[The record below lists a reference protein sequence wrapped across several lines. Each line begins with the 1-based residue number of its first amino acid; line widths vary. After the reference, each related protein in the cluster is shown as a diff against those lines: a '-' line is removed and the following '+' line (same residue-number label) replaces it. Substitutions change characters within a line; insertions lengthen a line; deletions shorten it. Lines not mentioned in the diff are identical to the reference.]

1 MTSSRQSRRSFLKLL
16 SSGTCGALVHRM
28 LPPTAGIMAL
38 ARPLEAHA
46 ASNKV
51 MVIINLSG
59 GCSYNIAS
67 PLGGVYQQRNPSVSY
82 NATTGLQVTNDQVLH
97 PSLTGLKTIWDEGN
111 LALINLVGYP
121 NQNRSHDESTA
132 IWHSGLRSMGGGGEG
147 WGARLTSQMA
157 SAFGGVSLSGS
168 NVFVKGGVNPPRVV
182 SDLSSFG
189 ERPFLWN
196 DTKASFLR
204 DSRTMML
211 IDETGATN
219 EAEQYAQDSLI
230 RLESN
235 IDSLKQIGAQTLPVT
250 FPNTGI
256 GSRLRDAAKLIAAG
270 GTLNTQ
276 VIYTEQGGYDTH
288 SDERT
293 RQAQLLAELNAA
305 VTAFVSCMKSLQ
317 RWNDVVLCTMTEFT
331 RTMENNSRGTD
342 HGAAGPLFVLG
353 GSVRGGQKG
362 PAPTDTEVAG
372 FEYIRARHFNFS
384 QVYGEVIAHMGLDP
398 ARAFPSA
405 EFAPSPYLGLF

>member
-1 MTSSRQSRRSFLKLL
+1 MIKHNQSRRSFLKLV
-16 SSGTCGALVHRM
+16 SSGTCGAMVHRM
-28 LPPTAGIMAL
+28 LAPASGILAL

-46 ASNKV
+46 AGNKI

-67 PLGGVYQQRNPSVSY
+67 SLSTGYQTRNPTVSY
-82 NATTGLQVTNDQVLH
+82 NATTGLQITEDQVLH
-97 PSLTGLKTIWDEGN
+97 PSLTGLKTVWDQGN

-121 NQNRSHDESTA
+121 NPNRSHDESTA
-132 IWHSGLRSMGGGGEG
+132 IWHSGSRSMGGGIEG

-157 SAFGGVSLSGS
+157 SAFGGVSLAGS

-182 SDLSSFG
+182 SDLNSFG

-196 DTKASFLR
+196 DTEASFLR
-204 DSRTMML
+204 DTRSMMM
-211 IDETGATN
+211 IDENAPTN
-219 EAEQYAQDSLI
+219 EAEQYSQDSLI
-230 RLESN
+230 RLQGN
-235 IDSLKQIGAQTLPVT
+235 IESLKQIGSQTLPVT
-250 FPNTGI
+250 FPNTGL
-256 GSRLRDAAKLIAAG
+256 GSRLRDAAKLIASG

-293 RQAQLLAELNAA
+293 RQAQLLGEFNAA
-305 VTAFVSCMKSLQ
+305 VTAFVNCMKALNL
-317 RWNDVVLCTMTEFT
+317 WNDVVICTMTEFT

-342 HGAAGPLFVLG
+342 HGAAGPLFVMG
-353 GSVRGGQKG
+353 GQVRGGQKG
-362 PAPTDTEVAG
+362 PAPTDSDVAG
-372 FEYIRARHFNFS
+372 YEYIRAKHFNFS
-384 QVYGEVIAHMGLDP
+384 QVYGEVIAYMGFDP
-398 ARAFPSA
+398 AKAFPNP